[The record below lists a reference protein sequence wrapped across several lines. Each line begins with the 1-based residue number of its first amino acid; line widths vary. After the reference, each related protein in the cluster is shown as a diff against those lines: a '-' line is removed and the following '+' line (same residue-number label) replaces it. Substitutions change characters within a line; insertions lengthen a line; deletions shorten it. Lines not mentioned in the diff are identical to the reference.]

1 MFLTNSNKIDD
12 WFYLI
17 PAVLFVDLITMLLV
31 KYPGKDPIFKVKSL
45 DAWYNN
51 FGLSAVASDVL
62 SILIGLMISRYIY
75 TSLNLKNPLFFL
87 LILIAFQLFHD
98 LFFYT
103 QVILRIPEGH
113 NQMID
118 VFKAYGDENGAKILV
133 ADALLMLSSAVVGS
147 LLKSSGDQVT
157 IGTLLITLYSIT
169 YVIYTRPS

>member
-17 PAVLFVDLITMLLV
+17 PAALFIDLIAIFLE
-31 KYPGKDPIFKVKSL
+31 KYPGKDPIFNVKNL

-62 SILIGLMISRYIY
+62 SILIGLMVSRYIY
-75 TSLNLKNPLFFL
+75 TYLNLKNPFLFL
-87 LILIAFQLFHD
+87 LILVIFQLFHD

-103 QVILRIPEGH
+103 QVILRMPEGH

-118 VFKAYGDENGAKILV
+118 VFKAYGDENGAKVLV
-133 ADALLMLSSAVVGS
+133 ADAMLMISSAVVAS

-169 YVIYTRPS
+169 YVIYTRQS